1 MNNTLPV
8 TAPTAHAPMPSPAPK
23 LGGANIANRWRELQG
38 SDSWVGLLDPLDYDL
53 RQSIISYGEL
63 ASAAHDV
70 FNLEKRSPH
79 AGFCLYSRDHLL
91 AASTVT
97 HPEYYKVTKFLYAT
111 CGGSTASRLATS
123 VPTVTNALFVQPLG
137 KAEGTPT
144 SNWMGYVAV
153 ATNEGVTALGRR
165 DIVVVWRGTE
175 NELEWE
181 EDKHFLQVSAAPVLG
196 RYADEEYKNAKVHR
210 GFLSVYTSSDNNSMY
225 NKTSAREQVLEEVGR
240 LMEEY
245 KDEVTS
251 ITVTGHSLGA
261 SLATLTAIDMVAND
275 VNVPPNSKQ
284 PPCPVTAILLA
295 CPRVGNPTFKSAFD
309 SFHLLRAL
317 HVANAKDLV
326 PQNPPSVLLM
336 WYVDCATA
344 TIVIDTDRSPY
355 VFHKISTHHV
365 LELYLHGVA
374 GDHGDKAD
382 FKLVVPRDVAL
393 VNKTI
398 DLLTDE
404 YPVPGSWWVIKNKC
418 MVKGTDGQWKLDD
431 FEEA

>member
-284 PPCPVTAILLA
+284 PPCPVTA
-295 CPRVGNPTFKSAFD
+295 
-309 SFHLLRAL
+309 
-317 HVANAKDLV
+317 
-326 PQNPPSVLLM
+326 
-336 WYVDCATA
+336 

>member
-1 MNNTLPV
+1 M
-8 TAPTAHAPMPSPAPK
+8 AS
-23 LGGANIANRWRELQG
+23 RWRELHG
-38 SDSWVGLLDPLDYDL
+38 SDSWKGLLDPLDVDL
-53 RQSIISYGEL
+53 RRSIIAYGEL
-63 ASAAHDV
+63 ASAAHDG

-79 AGFCLYSRDHLL
+79 AGLCLYSRDRLL
-91 AASTVT
+91 SASTVT

-111 CGGSTASRLATS
+111 CGGSTVSRLATS
-123 VPTVTNALFVQPLG
+123 VPTVTSALFVQPLG

-153 ATNEGVTALGRR
+153 ATEEGVAALGRR

-175 NELEWE
+175 NDLEWE
-181 EDKHFLQVSAAPVLG
+181 QDKDCRQVSAAPVLG
-196 RYADEEYKNAKVHR
+196 RYAHDEYRNAEVHR

-240 LMEEY
+240 LMKEY
-245 KDEVTS
+245 KEEVTS

-275 VNVPPNSKQ
+275 VNVPPASNQ

-295 CPRVGNPTFKSAFD
+295 SPRVGNDAFKSAFG
-309 SFHLLRAL
+309 SFDHLRAL
-317 HVANAKDLV
+317 HVANAKDIV
-326 PQNPPSVLLM
+326 PMNPPSVLLLM
-336 WYVDCATA
+336 QYVDSATA

-355 VFHKISTHHV
+355 VVHKMLTHHV

-382 FKLVVPRDVAL
+382 FQLVVPRDLAL
-393 VNKTI
+393 VNKTT
-398 DLLTDE
+398 DLLNDE
-404 YPVPGSWWVIKNKC
+404 HQVPACWWVIHRKC
-418 MVKGTDGQWKLDD
+418 MAKGTDGQWKLDD